1 LKDPGAVV
9 VLGKAVDM
17 PVVVGYI
24 AAARYMKAFVDMI
37 AGFDQHKRAVG
48 RDERDMR

>member
-9 VLGKAVDM
+9 VLVDM

-24 AAARYMKAFVDMI
+24 AAARYMKGLVDMI
-37 AGFDQHKRAVG
+37 AGFDQHRRAAG
-48 RDERDMR
+48 RDETEMR

>member
-24 AAARYMKAFVDMI
+24 AAARYMRISVDMI
-37 AGFDQHKRAVG
+37 AGFDQRKRAAG

>member
-24 AAARYMKAFVDMI
+24 AAARYMRISVYML
-37 AGFDQHKRAVG
+37 AGFDQNRRAVG
-48 RDERDMR
+48 RDEREMR